1 MRRAPRAPRGPP
13 LCPPRGIDKL
23 TPFCFRYLHSIDII
37 RNPVNSSNFRSSQDR
52 PRQVCGRVTVS
63 ILGPQRWRERPK
75 LARCSSRPRARSGSS
90 RIRRSQLRSTP
101 RSDRILQAFFRPT
114 IPSNVIEFQS
124 SECTNRQISSS
135 YERTPRNIFID
146 SAETKQGPP
155 LIGVSTQ
162 LSETTFSAYS

>member
-1 MRRAPRAPRGPP
+1 MAGAPEARP
-13 LCPPRGIDKL
+13 LFESPPRKKRKL
-23 TPFCFRYLHSIDII
+23 ENTQITAAYDAKVRS
-37 RNPVNSSNFRSSQDR
+37 NSPSF
-52 PRQVCGRVTVS
+52 
-63 ILGPQRWRERPK
+63 
-75 LARCSSRPRARSGSS
+75 
-90 RIRRSQLRSTP
+90 
-101 RSDRILQAFFRPT
+101 FFRPT